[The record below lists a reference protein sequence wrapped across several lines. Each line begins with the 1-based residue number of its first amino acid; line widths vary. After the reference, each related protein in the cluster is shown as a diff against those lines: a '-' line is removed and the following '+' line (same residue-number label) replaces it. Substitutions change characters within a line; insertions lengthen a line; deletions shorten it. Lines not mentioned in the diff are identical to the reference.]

1 MIDNLLEI
9 IGKSPYKLEY
19 VIEKSQL
26 SKPTFYRKIKN
37 KSFTTG
43 ELMSIAKVLEPNYET
58 TEEIIQSLYKSK
70 IEIENGEFVSHE
82 EVMKAIKIR
91 QQDYEN

>member
-70 IEIENGEFVSHE
+70 IEIENEKCNID
-82 EVMKAIKIR
+82 EVLQLLKEINKHA
-91 QQDYEN
+91 DT